1 MQIFLIDLKFK
12 KMNKILIWF
21 VLPLFLVFNSCN
33 DKAEKEKEERQA
45 YITENNITVEPAES
59 GLYYIET
66 KEGNIKQAKA
76 GDIVTVHYT
85 GKFLN
90 GDEFD
95 SSRGSFPIQFK
106 LGVGQVIPGWDEGIA
121 YMKIGGKATFIVP
134 SELAYGAEGKD
145 RIPGYAT
152 LIFDVELIDVI
163 SSKKDN

>member
-1 MQIFLIDLKFK
+1 MQIFSTYFKFK
-12 KMNKILIWF
+12 KMNKILIWV
-21 VLPLFLVFNSCN
+21 VLPLLFALNSCN
-33 DKAEKEKEERQA
+33 DKAEKEKEDRQA
-45 YITENNITVEPAES
+45 YITENNITVDPTES

-106 LGVGQVIPGWDEGIA
+106 LGVGQVIAGWDEGIT
-121 YMKIGGKATFIVP
+121 YMKIGGKATLIIP
-134 SELAYGAEGKD
+134 SELAYGPEGKD
-145 RIPGYAT
+145 RIPGYST
-152 LIFDVELIDVI
+152 LVFDVELIDVI